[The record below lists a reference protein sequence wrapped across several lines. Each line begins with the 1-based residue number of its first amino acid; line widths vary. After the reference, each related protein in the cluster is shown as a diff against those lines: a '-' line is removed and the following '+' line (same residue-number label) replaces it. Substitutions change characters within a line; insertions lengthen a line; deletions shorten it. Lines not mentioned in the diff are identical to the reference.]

1 MEANQKRSVEPDMW
15 APVPDIMEAL
25 RETAERMGDEVFAT
39 WVDAGDKINRH
50 WTFRQTWE
58 AAGAVAHAL
67 VTEWGVKPGDRVML
81 CYNFSY
87 EYFPAFLGCLRAGA
101 VACPVY
107 PIDPSKMEI
116 ALNKF
121 KHVVEDTGARLVLTD
136 KLINRV
142 RIGCSMFYSHLM
154 PQTVEWKV
162 TDHLVQPTY
171 TSTFP
176 APSYDHPNRKPTD
189 IAFLQY
195 TSGST
200 GDPKGVMISYGNLG
214 ANVGLISGAQNF
226 AFSYADLFPLTY
238 EKHDEAWYKRPR
250 SVSWLPMYHDM
261 GLVYGVVTPFYMG
274 ARMHYMSPITFLKD
288 PCSWIRLL
296 AKEKATWAAGPDFAY
311 RLCAKKWDAS
321 KWTTDDYTLTYMIY
335 MHTGAEPIRPTTME
349 DFNRVFRPYHLHARA
364 LSPCYGLAES
374 VVCVSWFDPVANPPE
389 TMISKGERPG
399 YVCCAADWRVDLR
412 IVDPETREEAE
423 EGVAGELWVS
433 GPSVALGYW
442 NKPEWS
448 EKAFRARLTKAAPA
462 ETRPWGRFG
471 NGKYLRT
478 GDMAFMQDGR
488 IYYSGRLKDMMIV
501 RGQNYYAQDIE
512 FPAQD
517 AWGAIRGGCLA
528 AFSMDVEREEE
539 EQLFIVFEL
548 APGRYNTEV
557 FRENMER
564 VARMVKTKV
573 GLDVYRM
580 IAVKDRTIPK
590 TTSGKIRRRA
600 TKEAMIMGRLWV
612 LHDSLGLLPLG
623 KGKGTATAAAAAAAA
638 ARASSSMSGMP
649 TLERSVSSSY
659 LAGVGESIGGI
670 LGSLYDAL
678 ADPLGAYAGLDT
690 DLIAGTL
697 GRASSEGVVTMTT
710 LTVVPREELREGGG
724 EGGEGG
730 GQRETI
736 MMVGMGEG
744 GGSAHDHKARPSEW
758 STYRGASGAGGALM
772 SPVIRSLP
780 PSSSSSSSLT
790 SVTLQ
795 QQQQQQQQKPTLSSS
810 LGCTSFNS
818 SPSLTSFFSS
828 AKAAATGLRKGQPQH
843 QQHQSRSS
851 STLRD
856 ESTTHTSGR
865 SSLIGPIPNLGL
877 PSSAPAAVATAG
889 ASAGAGG
896 EATLPPAFPLSPPS
910 TSTSAS
916 ALSPEQLCKLSW
928 RQREAALV
936 ETIVEIC
943 GSVGLGKK
951 EGNELS
957 GETDMMSLGLSS
969 IKAAELI
976 GAIEARFWRGGMGEE
991 MGGREGGLSE
1001 VIMFECATLQDVAQQ
1016 INRRLFKG
1024 RKEGEREGVAALVQ
1038 RGGSCIMG
1046 ATGQVLAMGVTG
1058 ALFTVSVLL
1067 PLQLCQLF
1075 LSSPAVAGVNY
1086 PWLLSAL
1093 LLLPAAYLLF
1103 LFCLMASLTLTKW
1116 AVMQGRYQEG
1126 TYSTSSFYYMRWAF
1140 TNNLMSFARRNFVG
1154 VLKGTPIY
1162 TWWLQSMG
1170 LRLAAGAVGLHLPR
1184 LYSDDITEFDLV
1196 HIGAGAVVG
1205 EQARVRGAVVEG
1217 GYLHL
1222 RPVII
1227 GDHAVIG
1234 SQSTLLPGAMLGKGA
1249 ELAPASVLSGRSPE
1263 LPPFTMWEGSPVKMV
1278 RPLPVPKEAAGAVA
1292 ANRSWHRPLDSIM
1305 TNVLVPCLAVYSAG
1319 ACLVLA
1325 SFPAMILLG
1334 VLLLATSTGV
1344 GTGAVEAGRSSV
1356 TWSDLMALKDYSWA
1370 LIIAPM
1376 VATFGPL
1383 TLPFFAVMTGLAGE
1397 SLAAPLASTG
1407 VESTTSFLALARLAA
1422 SEYYVVGVGVG
1433 VGLAYLLFGLALV
1446 MAAAVVQYVTGMLLI
1461 LIFDNGIRSNS
1472 SNSNS
1477 STIKTRARQWL
1488 VDYRELFQ
1496 AVLYMR
1502 FPVFLGGSIGYNLYL
1517 LALGANVHL
1526 DAFVASEHVI
1536 KNPSALVIGAGAF
1549 IHPSALLHTS
1559 LAGGNTS
1566 NNSKIFIGQGALVGP
1581 SAVVGT
1587 LGTLEDASTL
1597 APLTYL
1603 PAGKRVHTDTTK
1615 CGYATLLRL
1624 KQPAP
1629 FLGRIT
1635 SILAKIGWA
1644 TFTFNYSWMA
1654 VVLYIALV
1662 YVASYPSFVIVQL
1675 ALDYTT
1681 SSSFSS
1687 ITNGGVWLPGL
1698 LMAALFPLF
1707 GLCLLASAV
1716 LLKRLAHP
1724 GYLPSKH
1731 HALGGSF
1738 YYRHLFVTGY
1748 LKLIDRTFACLLYGS
1763 RLYNFYLSLLGLSVG
1778 RDSIIMTGNVLEG
1791 VDLLSIGD
1799 KTVINRDVHISAVK
1813 LNPSSTLRPSLL
1825 LEVASVRIGHECTLG
1840 DATVAMATSEM
1851 KDLGVSA
1858 GGTLMTPEIV
1868 CGRRVMVEGNLPYRV
1883 ARGASEACVSE
1894 GSSSNLLTP
1903 SGPFNAPL
1911 ELIIPDCDLNHECVF
1926 FQNLAAVAPASSSP
1940 QPIPSTA
1947 SLLPP
1952 TVLVTGANGFVGRHV
1967 VIELLQRGL
1976 HVVCLVRRR
1985 GHTLATDSRSRML
1998 ASLQA
2003 AKLTLTAE
2011 QSLRLRVVD
2020 GDVSRPLLGLTRVLY
2035 EQLAEEVSVIFHS
2048 AAMLGFAAPYSN
2060 LRETNVLGTKRA
2072 LEFAVCRRVKR
2083 FNHVSSLLATS
2094 LDMTNSMGRIT
2105 EVSPLGNATVF
2116 PVLGASEWT
2125 HGYGMTKWAQEKL
2138 VLQAFEAGVLGTI
2151 GRLGEVGPHSLTGC
2165 MEEGILVDL
2174 VKETLE
2180 KGVVPMMLGRVNV
2193 TPVDYCAR
2201 GLVRVGM
2208 EGWGLGRTYH
2218 LMDPNFDC
2226 GADTLVRLVE
2236 DLGYMNSDNSSSSS
2250 STSSSNSS
2258 SSTSNS
2264 SASAARCDFLS
2275 WRAKMKKEGARR
2287 SWFVAGIL
2295 SGEQQLVGQNVDA
2308 TEGGAII
2315 SREEAGKDLGING
2328 AILLRRFANYKGW
2341 KKEREMVDVRVVVSP
2356 S

>member
-1 MEANQKRSVEPDMW
+1 MW
-15 APVPDIMEAL
+15 APVPDIMEGL
-25 RETAERMGDEVFAT
+25 RETAERMGDDVFAT
-39 WVDAGDKINRH
+39 WVDAGDKVNRH

-142 RIGCSMFYSHLM
+142 RIGCGVFYSHLM

-171 TSTFP
+171 TSTSP

-226 AFSYADLFPLTY
+226 AFSYANLFPLTY
-238 EKHDEAWYKRPR
+238 EKQDESWYKRPR

-296 AKEKATWAAGPDFAY
+296 AKQKATWAAGPDFAY

-321 KWTTDDYTLTYMIY
+321 KWTTDEYTLTYMIY

-349 DFNRVFRPYHLHARA
+349 DFNRVFRPYHLHSRA

-389 TMISKGERPG
+389 TMISKGEKPG

-412 IVDPETREEAE
+412 IVDPETCEEAE

-448 EKAFRARLTKAAPA
+448 EKAFRARLAKAAPA

-517 AWGAIRGGCLA
+517 AWGMIRGGCLA
-528 AFSMDVEREEE
+528 AFSMDVEGEEE

-548 APGRYNTEV
+548 APGRYNAEV
-557 FRENMER
+557 FRENLER
-564 VARMVKTKV
+564 VARMVKAKV

-600 TKEAMIMGRLWV
+600 TKEAMIMGTLWV

-697 GRASSEGVVTMTT
+697 GRASSEGVVTTST
-710 LTVVPREELREGGG
+710 LTVVPRAEPREGGG
-724 EGGEGG
+724 GGGRGEGL
-730 GQRETI
+730 RETLV
-736 MMVGMGEG
+736 MAGMEEG
-744 GGSAHDHKARPSEW
+744 DGFARDQKARPSEW
-758 STYRGASGAGGALM
+758 STYGGASGAGGALT

-790 SVTLQ
+790 SAPHQ
-795 QQQQQQQQKPTLSSS
+795 QQQQQRKPHLSSS
-810 LGCTSFNS
+810 LGSTSSNS

-828 AKAAATGLRKGQPQH
+828 AKAAATGLRKGQQQH
-843 QQHQSRSS
+843 QQHQLLSRSS

-856 ESTTHTSGR
+856 EITTNISSR
-865 SSLIGPIPNLGL
+865 SSPTESKPTPGDPT
-877 PSSAPAAVATAG
+877 SAPAMVATAG
-889 ASAGAGG
+889 ASAGAEG
-896 EATLPPAFPLSPPS
+896 EAILPPPPPLPSLS

-916 ALSPEQLCKLSW
+916 SLSPEQLGKLSW

-943 GSVGLGKK
+943 GSVGVGKK

-957 GETDMMSLGLSS
+957 GETDMMSLGLNS

-976 GAIEARFWRGGMGEE
+976 GAIEARFLRGGMVDGE
-991 MGGREGGLSE
+991 GGREGGLSE
-1001 VIMFECATLQDVAQQ
+1001 VIMYECATLQDVAQQ

-1024 RKEGEREGVAALVQ
+1024 GKEGEGEGVAALMQ
-1038 RGGSCIMG
+1038 RVGSRIVG
-1046 ATGQVLAMGVTG
+1046 ATGQVLAMGVMG
-1058 ALFTVSVLL
+1058 ALIAVSVLP

-1075 LSSPAVAGVNY
+1075 LPSPAVAGVKY

-1093 LLLPAAYLLF
+1093 LLLPGAYLLF
-1103 LFCLMASLTLTKW
+1103 LFCFMASLTLTKW

-1126 TYSTSSFYYMRWAF
+1126 TYSTSSSYYMRWAF
-1140 TNNLMSFARRNFVG
+1140 VNNIISFARRNFVG
-1154 VLKGTPIY
+1154 VFKGTPIY

-1170 LRLAAGAVGLHLPR
+1170 LRLAAGAVGLDLPR
-1184 LYSDDITEFDLV
+1184 LHSDDITEFDLV

-1222 RPVII
+1222 RPVFI
-1227 GDHAVIG
+1227 GAHAVVG
-1234 SQSTLLPGAMLGKGA
+1234 SHTTLLPGAKLGVGA

-1263 LPPFTMWEGSPVKMV
+1263 LPPFTLWEGSPVKMV
-1278 RPLPVPKEAAGAVA
+1278 RRLPVPKEARGAAA
-1292 ANRSWHRPLDSIM
+1292 ANRSWRRPLDSIM
-1305 TNVLVPCLAVYSAG
+1305 TNVLVPCSAVYSAG

-1325 SFPAMILLG
+1325 SFPAMILLA
-1334 VLLLATSTGV
+1334 VLLLATSTGIS
-1344 GTGAVEAGRSSV
+1344 TGALDAGKSSV

-1370 LIIAPM
+1370 LFIAPLI
-1376 VATFGPL
+1376 ATFGPL
-1383 TLPFFAVMTGLAGE
+1383 ALPFFAVMTGMAGE

-1407 VESTTSFLALARLAA
+1407 VDSTTSLLAVARLAA
-1422 SEYYVVGVGVG
+1422 TEYYVLGVGVG

-1446 MAAAVVQYVTGMLLI
+1446 VAAAVVQYVTGVLLI
-1461 LIFDNGIRSNS
+1461 LFFDNGVHSDSSSSNS
-1472 SNSNS
+1472 SSIEN
-1477 STIKTRARQWL
+1477 RARLWL
-1488 VDYRELFQ
+1488 VDYREIFQ
-1496 AVLYMR
+1496 AVLHTR
-1502 FPVFLGGSIGYNLYL
+1502 FPVLLGGSIGYNLYL

-1526 DAFVASEHVI
+1526 DAFVASEHEI

-1549 IHPSALLHTS
+1549 IHPQALLHTS
-1559 LAGGNTS
+1559 LAGSSTS

-1629 FLGRIT
+1629 FHLGTT
-1635 SILAKIGWA
+1635 SLLAQIGWA
-1644 TFTFNYSWMA
+1644 AFTFTYSWMA
-1654 VVLYIALV
+1654 VVVYIALV
-1662 YVASYPSFVIVQL
+1662 YVASYPSFITIEL
-1675 ALDYTT
+1675 ALDYTA
-1681 SSSFSS
+1681 SSSSTS
-1687 ITNGGVWLPGL
+1687 NIYGGVWLSGL

-1716 LLKRLAHP
+1716 LLKRLAYP
-1724 GYLPSKH
+1724 RYLPSKH
-1731 HALGGSF
+1731 HTLGGSF

-1748 LKLIDRTFACLLYGS
+1748 LKLVDRTFACLLYGS

-1778 RDSIIMTGNVLEG
+1778 RDSVILTGNVLEG

-1799 KTVINRDVHISAVK
+1799 KTVINRDVQISAVK

-1858 GGTLMTPEIV
+1858 GGTLLTPEIV

-1883 ARGASEACVSE
+1883 ARGASEVCVSE

-1911 ELIIPDCDLNHECVF
+1911 ELIIPDCDLHHDCAF
-1926 FQNLAAVAPASSSP
+1926 FQNLNAVAPASSSSS
-1940 QPIPSTA
+1940 PIAST
-1947 SLLPP
+1947 SPLLPP

-1967 VIELLQRGL
+1967 VVELLQRGL

-1998 ASLQA
+1998 SSLQA
-2003 AKLTLTAE
+2003 AKLTLTPE

-2020 GDVSRPLLGLTRVLY
+2020 GDVSRPMLGLTRMLY

-2048 AAMLGFAAPYSN
+2048 ASMLGFAAPYSN

-2072 LEFAVCRRVKR
+2072 LEFAVCKRVKR

-2094 LDMTNSMGRIT
+2094 LDMTNSKGMIT
-2105 EVSPLGNATVF
+2105 EVSPLGDATVF

-2125 HGYGMTKWAQEKL
+2125 HGYGMTKWVQEKL
-2138 VLQAFEAGVLGTI
+2138 VLQAFEAGVVGTI
-2151 GRLGEVGPHSLTGC
+2151 GRLGEVGPHSLTGW
-2165 MEEGILVDL
+2165 MEEGVLVDL

-2180 KGVVPMMLGRVNV
+2180 RGVVPVLLGKINV

-2208 EGWGLGRTYH
+2208 EEWGLGRTYH

-2236 DLGYMNSDNSSSSS
+2236 DLGYSSSGSISSSSS
-2250 STSSSNSS
+2250 NSH

-2264 SASAARCDFLS
+2264 SVSAARCDFLS
-2275 WRAKMKKEGARR
+2275 WRANMKKEGARK

-2295 SGEQQLVGQNVDA
+2295 SGEQQLVGQNMDA
-2308 TEGGAII
+2308 TEGGTVI
-2315 SREEAGKDLGING
+2315 SREEAGKEVGMNG

-2341 KKEREMVDVRVVVSP
+2341 RKEREVVDVRVVVPP